1 MVFAI
6 HWHESA
12 MDLHVFPILI
22 PFPPPHPIP
31 THRVFPMH
39 QPWALVSCIQP
50 GLVICFILDNTLKIC
65 IKCVLWLIFG
75 LLTSVYISFLCL
87 DKMTF
92 VHPSFMCLNFIS
104 SFNLG
109 SYVPLILYLCFHYV
123 LCKFIHCIHLL
134 NEAYLCVYI
143 LVLESLWNLSLWN
156 WTLEFMK
163 TRTGNLTLIF
173 LIWQVIQTS

>member
-1 MVFAI
+1 M
-6 HWHESA
+6 
-12 MDLHVFPILI
+12 
-22 PFPPPHPIP
+22 
-31 THRVFPMH
+31 
-39 QPWALVSCIQP
+39 
-50 GLVICFILDNTLKIC
+50 
-65 IKCVLWLIFG
+65 
-75 LLTSVYISFLCL
+75 YISFLCL

-134 NEAYLCVYI
+134 NEAYLCVSI
-143 LVLESLWNLSLWN
+143 LVLESLWN

-163 TRTGNLTLIF
+163 TRKGNLTLIF
-173 LIWQVIQTS
+173 FNLISNTNFLISQFPQVWTMVITINLSTLYWDYTLTTCRYSMALGRYFMCVSVKSLRPGTIYGFLSHYHLHITS